1 MGASSAFSSFTLK
14 EKMELMSPYSSALSK
29 KRLNSVATLKVSVAC
44 AVGFLMDNLSI
55 FVLLFF
61 CFLLTI
67 PFLLMLIVLMIIPY
81 IFGVITSVSA
91 RLWMDRQL
99 VPDVISLAAPNSV

>member
-1 MGASSAFSSFTLK
+1 MQW
-14 EKMELMSPYSSALSK
+14 
-29 KRLNSVATLKVSVAC
+29 
-44 AVGFLMDNLSI
+44 GFLMDNLSI

-67 PFLLMLIVLMIIPY
+67 PFLLMLIALMTIPY

-99 VPDVISLAAPNSV
+99 VPFAISLAAPNSV